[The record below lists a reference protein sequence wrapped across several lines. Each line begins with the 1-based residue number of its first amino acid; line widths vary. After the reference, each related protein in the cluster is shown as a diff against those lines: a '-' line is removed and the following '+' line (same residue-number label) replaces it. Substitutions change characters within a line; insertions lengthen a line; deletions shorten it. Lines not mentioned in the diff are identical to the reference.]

1 MNTYNNTLEPLP
13 KPNLDKNRFRV
24 KHCPCGKS
32 NKDGKFVPYVGYDDK
47 GYCHACGEKFLLE
60 LKRNDESWKFPTAMQ
75 PVKKQPEKILPASF
89 IPVTTFKE
97 SLKHHLENNFI
108 KYLIIIFGSEITEQL
123 ISKYFIGTSKHW
135 NGATVFWE
143 IDINKPA
150 KIRTGK
156 IMLYNA
162 ITGKRIKDKDYNPN
176 WVHSVLNLSEF
187 TLQQCFFGEHLLQ
200 GNNMPVAIVESE
212 KTAIIASVYLPK
224 FIWLAAGNKTG
235 LTDEKCKVLQGRK
248 VVLYPDLSKPED
260 KISAFELWTQKAKEL
275 SHITCFTVSDL
286 LERKATEAEKSQGLD
301 LADYLIKFP
310 VSVFRSE
317 PEKGLINQIFSKDI
331 ISYAEHPTTNEF
343 NYLNSVYFKLQN
355 GNGIDI
361 FFNES
366 GEPIKPG
373 EQSEAVNNLA
383 NFFKK
388 KLQPGMFDNSPCW
401 VHTDNPFIVS
411 NN

>member
-162 ITGKRIKDKDYNPN
+162 ITGKRIK
-176 WVHSVLNLSEF
+176 
-187 TLQQCFFGEHLLQ
+187 
-200 GNNMPVAIVESE
+200 
-212 KTAIIASVYLPK
+212 
-224 FIWLAAGNKTG
+224 
-235 LTDEKCKVLQGRK
+235 
-248 VVLYPDLSKPED
+248 
-260 KISAFELWTQKAKEL
+260 
-275 SHITCFTVSDL
+275 
-286 LERKATEAEKSQGLD
+286 
-301 LADYLIKFP
+301 
-310 VSVFRSE
+310 
-317 PEKGLINQIFSKDI
+317 
-331 ISYAEHPTTNEF
+331 
-343 NYLNSVYFKLQN
+343 
-355 GNGIDI
+355 
-361 FFNES
+361 
-366 GEPIKPG
+366 
-373 EQSEAVNNLA
+373 
-383 NFFKK
+383 
-388 KLQPGMFDNSPCW
+388 
-401 VHTDNPFIVS
+401 
-411 NN
+411 